1 MNAARSPIARKLF
14 LEWQRVRGAFS
25 ESDAR
30 PFSRRWEELLE
41 DAELA
46 SAIERSDAERDAREL
61 AANGWVEL
69 KTVRY
74 KPHQVERIVIPLIA
88 EARWCEAF
96 GFIPPS
102 DEEARLIREFPW
114 EPAMNFV
121 REARL
126 NLSFT
131 ELRLLNDFIKSGGS
145 TRDIVPI
152 KERSLELF
160 GDEKR
165 LDELLG
171 SALFREGRLC
181 ERSDFRCEAIGVPL
195 AWKRGPEAASA
206 QPIIVVENAAT
217 WHSYSRWNAER
228 GLFSAVVYGDGNRFI
243 DGVRYLADIFAELG
257 GHRQVFYF
265 GDLDPQG
272 LRIPQTASRLARS
285 LGLRSVEPHLWS
297 YRKLLKLGE
306 GKGRGCDEDA
316 AAELCDWLE
325 DCAEPAR
332 QLFSRHL
339 RIAQEHL
346 GWDALAGERA
356 VTPIRAS
363 SPAAFGEATG

>member
-41 DAELA
+41 DAGLT
-46 SAIERSDAERDAREL
+46 SSIERSDAERDARGL
-61 AANGWVEL
+61 ATNGWVEL
-69 KTVRY
+69 KAVRY

-96 GFIPPS
+96 EFVPPS

-131 ELRLLNDFIKSGGS
+131 ELRLLNDLINSGGS

-181 ERSDFRCEAIGVPL
+181 ERRDLRCEVIGVPL
-195 AWKRGPEAASA
+195 AWKRGPAAASA
-206 QPIIVVENAAT
+206 QPIIVLENAAT

-228 GLFSAVVYGDGNRFI
+228 GMFSAVVYGDGNRFI
-243 DGVRYLADIFAELG
+243 DGVRYLTDIFAELAG
-257 GHRQVFYF
+257 SRRVNYF

-272 LRIPQTASRLARS
+272 LRIPQLASKIAQS
-285 LGLRSVEPHLWS
+285 LGLPRIEPHLPS
-297 YRKLLKLGE
+297 YRRLLELASGQGQNHAVDE
-306 GKGRGCDEDA
+306 GA
-316 AAELCDWLE
+316 FNLCDWLE
-325 DCAEPAR
+325 DCAAPT
-332 QLFSRHL
+332 RHL
-339 RIAQEHL
+339 FAHHQRLPQEHL
-346 GWDALAGERA
+346 GWDALKHF
-356 VTPIRAS
+356 P
-363 SPAAFGEATG
+363 TGQD

>member
-41 DAELA
+41 DGGLT
-46 SAIERSDAERDAREL
+46 SSIERSDAERDAREL
-61 AANGWVEL
+61 ATNGWVEL
-69 KTVRY
+69 KAVRY

-96 GFIPPS
+96 GFVPPS
-102 DEEARLIREFPW
+102 DEDARLIREFPW
-114 EPAMNFV
+114 EPAMAFV

-126 NLSFT
+126 SLSFI
-131 ELRLLNDFIKSGGS
+131 ELRRINDFIKAGN
-145 TRDIVPI
+145 RDCDIVPI

-181 ERSDFRCEAIGVPL
+181 ERRDLRCEIIGVPL
-195 AWKRGPEAASA
+195 ARKRGPAAASA
-206 QPIIVVENAAT
+206 QPIIVLENAAT

-228 GLFSAVVYGDGNRFI
+228 GMFSAVVYGDGNRFV

-257 GHRQVFYF
+257 GPRRVYYF

-272 LRIPQTASRLARS
+272 LRIPQLASKIAQS
-285 LGLRSVEPHLWS
+285 LGLSRIEPHLPS
-297 YRKLLKLGE
+297 YRRLLEIASGQ
-306 GKGRGCDEDA
+306 GQNHAGDES
-316 AAELCDWLE
+316 EFNLCDWLE

-332 QLFSRHL
+332 QLFARQQRL
-339 RIAQEHL
+339 PQEHL
-346 GWDALAGERA
+346 GWDELKHF
-356 VTPIRAS
+356 P
-363 SPAAFGEATG
+363 TGRD